1 MKYFHFIFIIFL
13 LSIYLCKDTNNINNK
28 EEDPSIKED
37 DLEKEVKINSKKENL
52 FEEKKKT
59 AEENDKKFK
68 DKVFNILKELG
79 LENKKEIK
87 IEEFKKLFFKL
98 FEDERKKEENEE
110 ILDND
115 ESTFLFRGFVSQIF
129 DQLVDPKIK
138 NIELDKIFD
147 YLDPKKVLNALKE
160 ISKEYGME
168 NLIDTISGPIIDA
181 FPNSFIG
188 NDNNNPNEKENNSD
202 L

>member
-98 FEDERKKEENEE
+98 LEDERKKEENEE